1 VTGERR
7 HIKRDGDAA
16 VSIRTFLGDV
26 LAVMANEFRLLRR
39 NRSAIMISLV
49 ILPIFFTVS
58 LGGASGGAGERFTPT
73 AHIAIAYV
81 DNDLTIASGRLLET
95 LSSSGDFNNLVQG
108 YSEESA
114 IAALGKG
121 KIYAAI
127 IVPKGFE
134 DSFAK
139 NEQVTLVVYVDDSIN
154 DLGSQVV
161 SNLQTSLQKF
171 SPRAQVGPLL
181 SKGASQVEIIQKG
194 AKFSSFNIGLT
205 IILALVIIF
214 ATFYEIAGGMS
225 RESEEGTYARLLMSP
240 ISLGAV
246 VLGKTTYDLALNIVR
261 TFMVFALAFYAY
273 GARPSTDLATILAI
287 SLLIAL
293 LTMGFGFLIS
303 AIGIGVRAVIIIEF
317 FLVLFLFAFSGFI
330 IDRELLRGISSTIS
344 YALPWA
350 YGIDILKRTILIGQP
365 LLTLTAQLGFIV
377 ASIVVFYGIAYVLL
391 KLSRERLVT

>member
-1 VTGERR
+1 VEV
-7 HIKRDGDAA
+7 AM
-16 VSIRTFLGDV
+16 SIRTTLRDS
-26 LAVMANEFRLLRR
+26 LAVMTNEFRLLRR
-39 NRSAIMISLV
+39 NRTAIIISLV
-49 ILPIFFTVS
+49 ILPIFFTAS
-58 LGGASGGAGERFTPT
+58 LGGASGSAGARFTPT
-73 AHIAIAYV
+73 AHLTIAYV
-81 DNDLTIASGRLLET
+81 DNDLTIASGRLFET

-114 IAALGKG
+114 IGTLGTG

-134 DSFAK
+134 DNLAK
-139 NEQVTLVVYVDDSIN
+139 NNQVILVVYVDDSIN
-154 DLGSQVV
+154 GLGNQVV
-161 SNLQTSLQKF
+161 SSLQTSLQRF
-171 SPRAQVGPLL
+171 SPRAEAGLL
-181 SKGASQVEIIQKG
+181 SRGASQVEIIQKG

-205 IILALVIIF
+205 IVLALVIVF
-214 ATFYEIAGGMS
+214 ATFYEVAGGMS

-246 VLGKTTYDLALNIVR
+246 ILGKTAYDLALNLIR
-261 TFMVFALAFYAY
+261 TFMVFGLAFYAY
-273 GARPSTDLATILAI
+273 GARPSTDFGTILTV

-344 YALPWA
+344 YVLPWA
-350 YGIDILKRTILIGQP
+350 YGIEILKRTILIGRP
-365 LLTLTAQLGFIV
+365 LLTLTTPLGFII
-377 ASIVVFYGIAYVLL
+377 ASIVAFYGIAYVLL